1 MASTIKPKKGRCKLC
16 PPNFPETYIT
26 KDGLCQNHYWSENA
40 KKNAEKKKKNGTA
53 KAKAKTIKEFKPIP
67 KISQKRKIENAK
79 YIVLRI
85 EFLGKKENSICPVT
99 GEKTTEIH
107 HKKGRV
113 GSLFLNTKFWLG
125 VSRKGHKKI
134 EENPEW
140 AKKEGYS
147 LSRLSKE

>member
-1 MASTIKPKKGRCKLC
+1 MASTIKPKEGVCVCCERKRLIYSRKM
-16 PPNFPETYIT
+16 
-26 KDGLCQNHYWSENA
+26 CQSCYWSDN
-40 KKNAEKKKKNGTA
+40 KKKNEG
-53 KAKAKTIKEFKPIP
+53 KQKTIKEFKPIP

-79 YIVLRI
+79 YTVLRI

-125 VSRKGHKKI
+125 VSRKGHLKI
-134 EENPEW
+134 ENNPEW
-140 AKKEGYS
+140 AKENGFS
-147 LSRLSKE
+147 LSRLSKD

>member
-1 MASTIKPKKGRCKLC
+1 M
-16 PPNFPETYIT
+16 
-26 KDGLCQNHYWSENA
+26 CQSCYWSDN
-40 KKNAEKKKKNGTA
+40 KKKNEG
-53 KAKAKTIKEFKPIP
+53 KQKTIKEFKPIP

-113 GSLFLNTKFWLG
+113 GNLFLDVRYWLA
-125 VSRKGHKKI
+125 VSREGHKRI

>member
-1 MASTIKPKKGRCKLC
+1 MNVQFVKPEEGRKMGIKAKEGVCVVCNCKRLIYSKKM
-16 PPNFPETYIT
+16 
-26 KDGLCQNHYWSENA
+26 CQSCYWSDN
-40 KKNAEKKKKNGTA
+40 KKKNEG
-53 KAKAKTIKEFKPIP
+53 KQKTIKEFKPIP

-125 VSRKGHKKI
+125 VSRKGHLKI
-134 EENPEW
+134 ENNPEW
-140 AKKEGYS
+140 AKENGFS
-147 LSRLSKE
+147 ENRL

>member
-1 MASTIKPKKGRCKLC
+1 MASTIKPKEGVCVCCERKRLIYSRKM
-16 PPNFPETYIT
+16 
-26 KDGLCQNHYWSENA
+26 CQSCYWSDN
-40 KKNAEKKKKNGTA
+40 KKKNEG
-53 KAKAKTIKEFKPIP
+53 KQKTIKEFKPIP

-113 GSLFLNTKFWLG
+113 GSLFLNTKFWRG
-125 VSRKGHKKI
+125 VSRKGHLKI
-134 EENPEW
+134 ENNPEW
-140 AKKEGYS
+140 AKENGFS
-147 LSRLSKE
+147 ENRL

>member
-1 MASTIKPKKGRCKLC
+1 MGLIKAKEGVCVCCERKRLIYSKKM
-16 PPNFPETYIT
+16 
-26 KDGLCQNHYWSENA
+26 CQSCYWSDN
-40 KKNAEKKKKNGTA
+40 KKKNEG
-53 KAKAKTIKEFKPIP
+53 KQKTIKEFKPIP

-99 GEKTTEIH
+99 GKKTTEIH

-113 GSLFLNTKFWLG
+113 GSLFLDIRYWLA
-125 VSRKGHKKI
+125 VSREGHKKI

>member
-1 MASTIKPKKGRCKLC
+1 MGLIKAKEGVCVCCERKRLIYSKKM
-16 PPNFPETYIT
+16 
-26 KDGLCQNHYWSENA
+26 CQSCYWSDN
-40 KKNAEKKKKNGTA
+40 KKKNEG
-53 KAKAKTIKEFKPIP
+53 KQKTIKEFKPIP

-85 EFLGKKENSICPVT
+85 EFLGKKENEICPIT
-99 GEKTTEIH
+99 NKKTTEIH

-113 GSLFLNTKFWLG
+113 GSLFLDVRYWLA
-125 VSRKGHKKI
+125 VSREGHRMI

>member
-1 MASTIKPKKGRCKLC
+1 MGLIKAKEGVCVCCERKRLIYSRKM
-16 PPNFPETYIT
+16 
-26 KDGLCQNHYWSENA
+26 CQSCYWGDN
-40 KKNAEKKKKNGTA
+40 KKKNEG
-53 KAKAKTIKEFKPIP
+53 KQKTIKEFKPIP

-113 GSLFLNTKFWLG
+113 GSLFLDVRYWLA
-125 VSRKGHKKI
+125 VSREGHKKI
-134 EENPEW
+134 EENPVW

>member
-1 MASTIKPKKGRCKLC
+1 MGIKAKEGVCVVCNCKRLIYSKKM
-16 PPNFPETYIT
+16 
-26 KDGLCQNHYWSENA
+26 CQSCYWSDN
-40 KKNAEKKKKNGTA
+40 KKKNEG
-53 KAKAKTIKEFKPIP
+53 KQKTIKEFKPIP

-113 GSLFLNTKFWLG
+113 GNLFLDVRYWLA
-125 VSRKGHKKI
+125 VSREGHKRI

>member
-1 MASTIKPKKGRCKLC
+1 MGLIKAKEGVCVCCERKRLIYSKKM
-16 PPNFPETYIT
+16 
-26 KDGLCQNHYWSENA
+26 CQSCYWSDN
-40 KKNAEKKKKNGTA
+40 KKKNEG
-53 KAKAKTIKEFKPIP
+53 KQKTIKEFKPIP

-113 GSLFLNTKFWLG
+113 GSLFLDIRYWLA

-134 EENPEW
+134 EENPE
-140 AKKEGYS
+140 
-147 LSRLSKE
+147 

>member
-1 MASTIKPKKGRCKLC
+1 MASTIKPKEGVCVCCERKRLIYSRKM
-16 PPNFPETYIT
+16 
-26 KDGLCQNHYWSENA
+26 CQSCYWSDN
-40 KKNAEKKKKNGTA
+40 KKKNEG
-53 KAKAKTIKEFKPIP
+53 KQKTIKEFKPIP
-67 KISQKRKIENAK
+67 KISQKRKIENSK

-125 VSRKGHKKI
+125 VSRKGHLKI
-134 EENPEW
+134 ENNPEW
-140 AKKEGYS
+140 AKENGFS
-147 LSRLSKE
+147 ENRL

>member
-1 MASTIKPKKGRCKLC
+1 MGIKAKEGVCVCCERKRLIYSKKM
-16 PPNFPETYIT
+16 
-26 KDGLCQNHYWSENA
+26 CQSCYWSDN
-40 KKNAEKKKKNGTA
+40 KKKNEG
-53 KAKAKTIKEFKPIP
+53 KQKTIKEFKPIP

-125 VSRKGHKKI
+125 VSRKGHLKI
-134 EENPEW
+134 ENNPEW
-140 AKKEGYS
+140 AKENGFS
-147 LSRLSKE
+147 ENRI

>member
-1 MASTIKPKKGRCKLC
+1 MRIKSKEGVCVGCQSKHLIYSKKM
-16 PPNFPETYIT
+16 
-26 KDGLCQNHYWSENA
+26 CQSCYWSDN
-40 KKNAEKKKKNGTA
+40 KKKNEG
-53 KAKAKTIKEFKPIP
+53 KQKTIKEFKPIP

-113 GSLFLNTKFWLG
+113 GSLFLDTKFWLG
-125 VSRKGHKKI
+125 VSRNGHLKI
-134 EENPEW
+134 ENNPEW
-140 AKKEGYS
+140 AKENGFS
-147 LSRLSKE
+147 ENRI

>member
-1 MASTIKPKKGRCKLC
+1 MGLIKAKEGVCVCCERKRLIYSKKM
-16 PPNFPETYIT
+16 
-26 KDGLCQNHYWSENA
+26 CQSCYWSDN
-40 KKNAEKKKKNGTA
+40 KKKNEG
-53 KAKAKTIKEFKPIP
+53 KQKTIKEFKPIP

-99 GEKTTEIH
+99 GKKTTEIH

-113 GSLFLNTKFWLG
+113 GSLFLDVRYWLA
-125 VSRKGHKKI
+125 VSREGHKKI
-134 EENPEW
+134 EENPVW

>member
-1 MASTIKPKKGRCKLC
+1 MGLIKAKEGVCVCCEQKRLIYSKKM
-16 PPNFPETYIT
+16 
-26 KDGLCQNHYWSENA
+26 CQSCYWSENR
-40 KKNAEKKKKNGTA
+40 KKNLEKPKEKKV
-53 KAKAKTIKEFKPIP
+53 FKPIP
-67 KISQKRKIENAK
+67 KISKKRKVENLQ
-79 YIVLRI
+79 YQVSRI
-85 EFLGKKENSICPVT
+85 EFLGKKENLICPVT

-113 GSLFLNTKFWLG
+113 GSLFLDTRFWLA

>member
-1 MASTIKPKKGRCKLC
+1 MASTIKPKEGVCVCCERKRLIYSK
-16 PPNFPETYIT
+16 
-26 KDGLCQNHYWSENA
+26 KMCQSCYWSDN
-40 KKNAEKKKKNGTA
+40 KKKNEG
-53 KAKAKTIKEFKPIP
+53 KQKTIKEFKPIP

-99 GEKTTEIH
+99 GKKTTEIH

-113 GSLFLNTKFWLG
+113 GSLFLDVRYWLA
-125 VSRKGHKKI
+125 VSREGHKKI
-134 EENPEW
+134 EENPVW

>member
-1 MASTIKPKKGRCKLC
+1 MGIKAKEGVCVVCNCKRLIYSKKM
-16 PPNFPETYIT
+16 
-26 KDGLCQNHYWSENA
+26 CQSCYWSDN
-40 KKNAEKKKKNGTA
+40 KKKNEG
-53 KAKAKTIKEFKPIP
+53 KQKTIKEFKPIP

-113 GSLFLNTKFWLG
+113 GSLFLDTKFWLG
-125 VSRKGHKKI
+125 VSRNGHLKI
-134 EENPEW
+134 ENNPEW
-140 AKKEGYS
+140 AKENGFS
-147 LSRLSKE
+147 ENRI

>member
-1 MASTIKPKKGRCKLC
+1 MGLKSKEGVCVGCQSKRLIYSKKM
-16 PPNFPETYIT
+16 
-26 KDGLCQNHYWSENA
+26 CQSCYWSDN
-40 KKNAEKKKKNGTA
+40 KKKNEG
-53 KAKAKTIKEFKPIP
+53 KQKTIKEFKPIP

-125 VSRKGHKKI
+125 VSRKGHLKI
-134 EENPEW
+134 ENNPEW
-140 AKKEGYS
+140 AKENGFS
-147 LSRLSKE
+147 ENRL

>member
-1 MASTIKPKKGRCKLC
+1 MGLIKAKEGVCVCCERKRLIYSKKMCKSC
-16 PPNFPETYIT
+16 
-26 KDGLCQNHYWSENA
+26 YWSDN
-40 KKNAEKKKKNGTA
+40 KKKNEG
-53 KAKAKTIKEFKPIP
+53 KQKTIKEFKPIP

-125 VSRKGHKKI
+125 VSRKGHLKI
-134 EENPEW
+134 ENNPEW
-140 AKKEGYS
+140 AKENGFS
-147 LSRLSKE
+147 ENRI

>member
-1 MASTIKPKKGRCKLC
+1 MGLIKAKEGVCVCCERKRLIYSKKM
-16 PPNFPETYIT
+16 
-26 KDGLCQNHYWSENA
+26 CQSCYWSDN
-40 KKNAEKKKKNGTA
+40 KKKNEG
-53 KAKAKTIKEFKPIP
+53 KQKTIKEFKPIP

-113 GSLFLNTKFWLG
+113 GSLFLDIRYWLA
-125 VSRKGHKKI
+125 VSREGHKKI

>member
-1 MASTIKPKKGRCKLC
+1 MASTIKPKEGVCVCCERKRLIYSRKM
-16 PPNFPETYIT
+16 
-26 KDGLCQNHYWSENA
+26 CQSCYWSDN
-40 KKNAEKKKKNGTA
+40 KKKNEG
-53 KAKAKTIKEFKPIP
+53 KQKTIKEFKPIP

-125 VSRKGHKKI
+125 VSRKGHLKI
-134 EENPEW
+134 ENNPEW
-140 AKKEGYS
+140 AKENGFS
-147 LSRLSKE
+147 ENRL

>member
-1 MASTIKPKKGRCKLC
+1 MGIKAKEGVCVVCNCKRLIYSKKM
-16 PPNFPETYIT
+16 
-26 KDGLCQNHYWSENA
+26 CQSCYWSDN
-40 KKNAEKKKKNGTA
+40 KKKNEG
-53 KAKAKTIKEFKPIP
+53 KQKTIKEFKPIP

-125 VSRKGHKKI
+125 VSRKGHLKI
-134 EENPEW
+134 ENNPEW
-140 AKKEGYS
+140 AKENGFS
-147 LSRLSKE
+147 ENRL

>member
-1 MASTIKPKKGRCKLC
+1 MGLIKAKEGVCVCCKRKRLI
-16 PPNFPETYIT
+16 YSR
-26 KDGLCQNHYWSENA
+26 KMCQSCYWSDN
-40 KKNAEKKKKNGTA
+40 KKKNEG
-53 KAKAKTIKEFKPIP
+53 KQKTIKEFKPIP

-99 GEKTTEIH
+99 GKKTTEIH

-113 GSLFLNTKFWLG
+113 GSLFLDIRYWLA
-125 VSRKGHKKI
+125 VSREGHKKI

>member
-1 MASTIKPKKGRCKLC
+1 MASTIKPKEGVCVCCERKRIIYSRKM
-16 PPNFPETYIT
+16 
-26 KDGLCQNHYWSENA
+26 CQYCYWSDN
-40 KKNAEKKKKNGTA
+40 KKKNEG
-53 KAKAKTIKEFKPIP
+53 KQKTIKEFKPIP

-125 VSRKGHKKI
+125 VSRKGHLKI
-134 EENPEW
+134 ENNPEW
-140 AKKEGYS
+140 AKENGFS
-147 LSRLSKE
+147 ENRL

>member
-1 MASTIKPKKGRCKLC
+1 MGLIKAKEGVCVVCNCKRLIYSKKK
-16 PPNFPETYIT
+16 
-26 KDGLCQNHYWSENA
+26 CQSCYWSDN
-40 KKNAEKKKKNGTA
+40 KKKNEG
-53 KAKAKTIKEFKPIP
+53 KQKTIKEFKPIP

-99 GEKTTEIH
+99 GKKTTEIH

-113 GSLFLNTKFWLG
+113 GSLFLDIRYWLA
-125 VSRKGHKKI
+125 VSREGHKKI

>member
-1 MASTIKPKKGRCKLC
+1 MGLIKAKEGVCVCCKRKRLI
-16 PPNFPETYIT
+16 YSR
-26 KDGLCQNHYWSENA
+26 KMCQSCYWSDN
-40 KKNAEKKKKNGTA
+40 KKKNEG
-53 KAKAKTIKEFKPIP
+53 KQKTIKEFKPIP

-125 VSRKGHKKI
+125 VSRKGHLKI
-134 EENPEW
+134 ENNPEW
-140 AKKEGYS
+140 AKENGFS
-147 LSRLSKE
+147 ENRL

>member
-1 MASTIKPKKGRCKLC
+1 M
-16 PPNFPETYIT
+16 
-26 KDGLCQNHYWSENA
+26 CQSCYWSDN
-40 KKNAEKKKKNGTA
+40 KKKNEG
-53 KAKAKTIKEFKPIP
+53 KQKTIKEFKPIP

-79 YIVLRI
+79 YIVLRT
-85 EFLGKKENSICPVT
+85 EFLGKKENQVCPIT
-99 GEKTTEIH
+99 GKKTTEIH

-113 GSLFLNTKFWLG
+113 GSLFLDIRYWLA
-125 VSRKGHKKI
+125 VSREGHKKI

>member
-1 MASTIKPKKGRCKLC
+1 MAIKPKEGVCVCCERKRLIYSK
-16 PPNFPETYIT
+16 
-26 KDGLCQNHYWSENA
+26 KMCQSCYWSDN
-40 KKNAEKKKKNGTA
+40 KKKNEG
-53 KAKAKTIKEFKPIP
+53 KQKTIKEFKPIP

-113 GSLFLNTKFWLG
+113 GSLFLDVRYWLA
-125 VSRKGHKKI
+125 VSREGHKKI

>member
-1 MASTIKPKKGRCKLC
+1 MGLIKAKEGVCVCCERKRLIYSKKM
-16 PPNFPETYIT
+16 
-26 KDGLCQNHYWSENA
+26 CQSCYWSDN
-40 KKNAEKKKKNGTA
+40 KKKNEG
-53 KAKAKTIKEFKPIP
+53 KQKTIKEFKPIP

-125 VSRKGHKKI
+125 VSRKGHLKI
-134 EENPEW
+134 ENNPEW
-140 AKKEGYS
+140 AKENGFS
-147 LSRLSKE
+147 ENRI

>member
-1 MASTIKPKKGRCKLC
+1 MC

-26 KDGLCQNHYWSENA
+26 KDGLCQNHYWSEN
-40 KKNAEKKKKNGTA
+40 KKKNEG
-53 KAKAKTIKEFKPIP
+53 KKKTIKEFKPIP
-67 KISQKRKIENAK
+67 KISQNRKIENAK

-113 GSLFLNTKFWLG
+113 GSLFLDTKFWLG
-125 VSRKGHKKI
+125 VSRNGHLKI
-134 EENPEW
+134 ENNPEW
-140 AKKEGYS
+140 AKENGFS
-147 LSRLSKE
+147 ENRI